1 MTCDVASRRRGTSP
15 ASRLEGGGHWP
26 PPSLICQLDLGM
38 VEAHLCWTMAAPL
51 VATKLNLPILRHGI
65 VVRQRLRQI
74 LDRSAGAKLTLISA
88 PAGFGKTTLLADWLA
103 QASDTGRLIA
113 WLSLDESDNEPSAF
127 WANLTA
133 AIQATF
139 AKAET
144 AFPDLPQSGPADQ
157 GLIVALLNQ
166 LARMATPIVV
176 ILDDLHLVD
185 RADIHEQLS
194 FFIEH
199 LPDHVHVVISTRADP
214 GLPLA
219 RLRVRR
225 DLVEIRSADLRF
237 TSDEAAA
244 YLDAMGFELSSAD
257 TATLEAKTEGWIA
270 ALQLAVLSLEGR
282 DDPTAFIEEFAG
294 TGRYIVDYLVEEV
307 LGRLPDDL
315 RMFLVATSAL
325 RRMSA
330 PLCDFVL
337 GEAGGSKPML
347 DRLERQ
353 NLFLVPLDSRRQWY
367 RYHHLFADV
376 LLAHLDAEQ
385 AQALLGI
392 HRSASEWFEANGE
405 RAEAIHHALAA
416 RDFEWAAELIERALP
431 QVRKHRQEAL
441 FRTWMKDIPDAIVR
455 SRPNLAVGYAGIL
468 VSLGAFGGVEERLR
482 MAETEGAKLENPEAL
497 LAQVELYRTALA
509 QVRGDI
515 EGAASHAH
523 RVLALAP
530 ADDHLARASAAGF
543 LGIVSWTAGELE
555 DAIGFWTECRDGLRN
570 QGHIADVQGTTIA
583 LADMRM
589 TQGRLDDAERACT
602 EALDLASRNGGPLA
616 RGAADIHASMAMLH
630 LERGALEL
638 AREHLAKSSEL
649 GEVFGLPQYPY
660 RLRVAQAG
668 LALAEGRAIDAIAL
682 LREAERRYVS
692 DFFPNVRPIPA
703 LIANAHIRLGHLD
716 EADRW
721 SRAAGVTADDTPTYL
736 REFEHMT
743 LARLLIAHGG
753 PEAIGEALGL
763 IDRLTHAAA
772 RGGRGGSLVT
782 LSILAALAHQARHDT
797 RHALESLRRA
807 ISLAEPEAIRRP
819 FLDEGEGL
827 AGLFAQ
833 LSKSERAGAFVS
845 SLVPPTGDFPPPPAI
860 EHPALIEP
868 LSDRESDV
876 LRMLRSDLS
885 GPDSGR
891 ATDLP
896 RSHMA
901 SLLRM
906 AANREP
912 SSRPCAGRSRHIQQC
927 TS

>member
-1 MTCDVASRRRGTSP
+1 
-15 ASRLEGGGHWP
+15 
-26 PPSLICQLDLGM
+26 
-38 VEAHLCWTMAAPL
+38 MAAPL
-51 VATKLNLPILRHGI
+51 VVTKLNLPILRHGI

-74 LDRSAGAKLTLISA
+74 LDRSADAKLTLISA

-113 WLSLDESDNEPSAF
+113 WLSLDESDNEPSVF

-133 AIQATF
+133 AIKATF
-139 AKAET
+139 ARAEA

-166 LARMATPIVV
+166 LVRMATPIVV

-185 RADIHEQLS
+185 RADIHEQLG

-237 TSDEAAA
+237 KSDEAAA

-294 TGRYIVDYLVEEV
+294 SGRYIVDYLVEEV

-315 RMFLVATSAL
+315 RKFLVATSAL
-325 RRMSA
+325 RLMSA

-337 GEAGGSKPML
+337 GEAGRSKPML

-416 RDFEWAAELIERALP
+416 QDHEWAAELIERALP

-570 QGHIADVQGTTIA
+570 HGHIADVQGTTIA
-583 LADMRM
+583 LADIRM
-589 TQGRLDDAERACT
+589 TQGRLHDAMRVCA
-602 EALDLASRNGGPLA
+602 EALDMASEYGRPVA
-616 RGAADIHASMAMLH
+616 RGTADIHASLTTLH

-649 GEVFGLPQYPY
+649 GEIFGLPQYPY

-668 LALAEGRAIDAIAL
+668 LALAEGRPTDALTL

-703 LIANAHIRLGHLD
+703 LTANAQIRFGHLD
-716 EADRW
+716 EAGRW
-721 SRAAGVTADDTPTYL
+721 TREAGVTVDDALSYL
-736 REFEHMT
+736 REFEHIT
-743 LARLLIAHGG
+743 LARLLIARGG
-753 PEAIGEALGL
+753 EAIGTALGL
-763 IDRLTHAAA
+763 IDRLSDDAA
-772 RGGRGGSLVT
+772 RGGRGGSQIT

-797 RHALESLRRA
+797 RSALEALRRA

-833 LSKSERAGAFVS
+833 LSKSEHAGAFVS

-885 GPDSGR
+885 GPDIAQELAISLNTLRTHTRNIFEKLGVNSRR
-891 ATDLP
+891 AAVRRAEEMRLFARDT
-896 RSHMA
+896 HA
-901 SLLRM
+901 
-906 AANREP
+906 
-912 SSRPCAGRSRHIQQC
+912 
-927 TS
+927 